1 MGPEVNDHISLQW
14 PSYKQSHLD
23 SKLLLLDHHHINID
37 GCGDGKTNVDATT
50 AEGSDDLEEELQYV
64 KSADE
69 MFIGSE
75 GQGDAS

>member
-1 MGPEVNDHISLQW
+1 VEIQ
-14 PSYKQSHLD
+14 
-23 SKLLLLDHHHINID
+23 INID

>member
-1 MGPEVNDHISLQW
+1 MDEDKDYVEIQ
-14 PSYKQSHLD
+14 
-23 SKLLLLDHHHINID
+23 INID

-75 GQGDAS
+75 GQGDASYYGGQSNRKLN